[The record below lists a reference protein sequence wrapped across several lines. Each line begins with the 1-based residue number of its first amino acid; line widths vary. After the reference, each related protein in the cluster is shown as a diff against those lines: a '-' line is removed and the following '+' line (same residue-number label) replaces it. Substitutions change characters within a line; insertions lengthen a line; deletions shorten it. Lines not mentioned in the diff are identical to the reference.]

1 MERILIQ
8 NGRIF
13 DGTAFFQGDVYIAD
27 GVVQSIAPNL
37 CREAEVTFDA
47 AGMTVLPGLV
57 DVHMHM
63 RGISSPAWC
72 TDADT
77 SCFPFGVTAAADAS
91 AMEGDRELLDS
102 FRVKNG
108 VFVIT
113 GTSGDRLVFDKA
125 LERLDRY
132 ASKVIGIKVCYDK
145 TFNPALRDD
154 SQLRQICSF
163 AHSRGLPVA
172 VHTAHTP
179 IPMAQLLSVLES
191 GDIAT
196 HVYHPGPNSAAEDDF
211 ACLLDARKRGVIL
224 DACICGNEHV
234 DYAIFRDAIAAGAHP
249 DVMGTDLA
257 DELVFTRGGRYG
269 LTMCMS
275 IARYLGMEET
285 LVFRAVT
292 SAAGKALRRPWG
304 VLEEGCAADIAVLE
318 WADAPMDITDKRGFR
333 IQSDVG
339 YRCRLT
345 LSDGQIMYRE

>member
-1 MERILIQ
+1 MIK

-13 DGTAFFQGDVYIAD
+13 DGTAFSQGDIYIAD
-27 GVVQSIAPNL
+27 GIVQSITPNL
-37 CREAEVTFDA
+37 CREAECTFDA
-47 AGMTVLPGLV
+47 TGMTVLPGLV

-63 RGISSPAWC
+63 RGISSPGWC

-108 VFVIT
+108 VFVIIGT
-113 GTSGDRLVFDKA
+113 GGERLVLDKA
-125 LERLDRY
+125 MERLDRY
-132 ASKVIGIKVCYDK
+132 GDKVIGMKVCYDK
-145 TFNPALRDD
+145 TFDPALRDD
-154 SQLRQICSF
+154 SRLRQICSF

-179 IPMAQLLSVLES
+179 IPMAQLLSVLEA

-196 HVYHPGPNSAAEDDF
+196 HVYHPGPNSAAEDGF
-211 ACLLDARKRGVIL
+211 ACLLEARKRGVIL
-224 DACICGNEHV
+224 DACICANEHV
-234 DYAIFRDAIAAGAHP
+234 DYEIFRDAIAAGAHP

-257 DELVFTRGGRYG
+257 DELVFTRGGWYG

-275 IARYLGMEET
+275 IARYLGMQEADV
-285 LVFRAVT
+285 LRGVT
-292 SAAGKALRRPWG
+292 SAAGRALSRPWG
-304 VLEEGCAADIAVLE
+304 VLREGCIADIAVLE
-318 WADAPMDITDKRGFR
+318 WGDAPMDITDKRGFR
-333 IQSDVG
+333 IQSDKG

-345 LSDGQIMYRE
+345 LSDGQVVYRQ